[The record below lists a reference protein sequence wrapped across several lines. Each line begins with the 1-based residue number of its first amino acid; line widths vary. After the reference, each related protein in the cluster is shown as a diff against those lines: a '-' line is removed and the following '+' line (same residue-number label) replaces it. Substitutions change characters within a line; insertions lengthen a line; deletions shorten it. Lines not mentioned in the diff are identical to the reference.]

1 MRYAR
6 KIPGVLPIWLILG
19 PNQPQSS
26 DSAQSSEPGKFDGF
40 PGKIRGKERVL
51 QRKKERKSTCEHARL
66 VGRLSTALA
75 VAGAAAVGERG
86 GVAGGCDVPAHA

>member
-1 MRYAR
+1 MALTREGQPRQRVGREAR
-6 KIPGVLPIWLILG
+6 KCLG
-19 PNQPQSS
+19 ARVSRRQS
-26 DSAQSSEPGKFDGF
+26 QSRSSVTP
-40 PGKIRGKERVL
+40 L
-51 QRKKERKSTCEHARL
+51 TCEHARL